1 MNTVLPH
8 DVGRATMAV
17 NGCLKGS
24 IFSFNHRHHRYLY
37 HFHHLLLL
45 LPLSYTR
52 QGRGGGARGD
62 PKSARSRARHFVSII
77 AVIVEIAL
85 IATIAVIQ
93 SGSYSF
99 VIVIQSTK
107 TGSSVLFSIAI
118 YMRV

>member
-8 DVGRATMAV
+8 DVGPATMAV

-24 IFSFNHRHHRYLY
+24 IFSFNHRHHR
-37 HFHHLLLL
+37 FHHLLLL

-52 QGRGGGARGD
+52 QGRERGT
-62 PKSARSRARHFVSII
+62 HFLSII
-77 AVIVEIAL
+77 DVIVEIAL